1 MNFFLV
7 RMQQSTETLLF
18 ICFVHEKEKPQQYDT
33 FAKLTKFSLT
43 DPMAKNCKSMYEFG
57 SVSISV
63 FVISDG
69 YEAKRGG
76 EKEDLPSMSS
86 LWLYKLWSFRI
97 NVKIKFHISGGNFPP
112 EIYISISK

>member
-1 MNFFLV
+1 
-7 RMQQSTETLLF
+7 
-18 ICFVHEKEKPQQYDT
+18 
-33 FAKLTKFSLT
+33 
-43 DPMAKNCKSMYEFG
+43 MYEFG

-63 FVISDG
+63 FIISDG

-112 EIYISISK
+112 EIYIPITVYSRVSLIWKILKFSKSMILFLKFWLKIFGKLVSDLL

>member
-1 MNFFLV
+1 MKKENLN
-7 RMQQSTETLLF
+7 STDTL
-18 ICFVHEKEKPQQYDT
+18 
-33 FAKLTKFSLT
+33 AKLTKFSLT

-86 LWLYKLWSFRI
+86 LWLNKLWSFRI
-97 NVKIKFHISGGNFPP
+97 NVKIKFHMCVENFLP
-112 EIYISISK
+112 EIYIPL

>member
-1 MNFFLV
+1 M
-7 RMQQSTETLLF
+7 
-18 ICFVHEKEKPQQYDT
+18 KKKPQQHDT

-43 DPMAKNCKSMYEFG
+43 TQIAKNCKSMYEFG

-63 FVISDG
+63 LIISDG

-86 LWLYKLWSFRI
+86 LWLNKLLSFRI

-112 EIYISISK
+112 EIYIPICK

>member
-1 MNFFLV
+1 MI
-7 RMQQSTETLLF
+7 LLQNWQNS
-18 ICFVHEKEKPQQYDT
+18 P
-33 FAKLTKFSLT
+33 T

-63 FVISDG
+63 FVVSDG

-86 LWLYKLWSFRI
+86 LWLKKFWSFR
-97 NVKIKFHISGGNFPP
+97 VKLRITFQF
-112 EIYISISK
+112 SIHFSDTV

>member
-1 MNFFLV
+1 MI
-7 RMQQSTETLLF
+7 LF
-18 ICFVHEKEKPQQYDT
+18 E
-33 FAKLTKFSLT
+33 KLTKFSLT
-43 DPMAKNCKSMYEFG
+43 AQMAKNCKSMYEFG

-86 LWLYKLWSFRI
+86 LWLKKLWSFRI
-97 NVKIKFHISGGNFPP
+97 NVKIDKFGQESFLVSLGITVKVNKDFKCTVLKKAN
-112 EIYISISK
+112 YQNT

>member
-1 MNFFLV
+1 
-7 RMQQSTETLLF
+7 
-18 ICFVHEKEKPQQYDT
+18 
-33 FAKLTKFSLT
+33 
-43 DPMAKNCKSMYEFG
+43 MAKNCKSMYEFG

-86 LWLYKLWSFRI
+86 LWLYELWSFRI
-97 NVKIKFHISGGNFPP
+97 NVKIEFHMSVDNFPL
-112 EIYISISK
+112 EIYIPLSFLRN